1 MNLPTKQKETHREQT
16 YGCLHAKLLCFTH
29 GILYSNHCVACF
41 N

>member
-16 YGCLHAKLLCFTH
+16 YGCLHAKLLH
-29 GILYSNHCVACF
+29 SYGILYSNHCVVCF